1 MFELIPAIDLRH
13 GQVVRLEQ
21 GDDARR
27 ECYSADPLALLAT
40 FADAGIRRVHVVDLD
55 AAFGEAP
62 QRALIARLAA
72 HGGLAIELGG
82 GLRDEAAIAWAL
94 GVGCERLVLGSLVV
108 RDPAAFAALAARY
121 AGRLVPAVEVEA
133 GALKVAGWR
142 ERAPL
147 GLGELCATLRD
158 LPCPAVLCTD
168 VERDGML
175 SGPNYQLAADVAART
190 GIGVLVSGGVGGVDD
205 VLRARDFAGLDGVIV
220 GKAFYAGRLDL
231 AQTLAALR
239 AGEAA

>member
-1 MFELIPAIDLRH
+1 MLELIPAIDLRQ
-13 GQVVRLEQ
+13 GQVVRLAQ

-27 ECYSADPLALLAT
+27 EHFGADPLVLLAT
-40 FADAGIRRVHVVDLD
+40 FAAAGISRVHVVDLD

-62 QRALIARLAA
+62 QRALIARMAE
-72 HGGLAIELGG
+72 HGGPAIELGG
-82 GLRDEAAIAWAL
+82 GLRDEAAIEWAL
-94 GVGCERLVLGSLVV
+94 DAGCERLVLGSLVV
-108 RDPAAFAALAARY
+108 RDPGAFALLATRY

-133 GALKVAGWR
+133 GALKIAGWR

-147 GLGELCATLRD
+147 GLAELCSTLRG

-175 SGPNYQLAADVAART
+175 SGPNFALAADVAART
-190 GIGVLVSGGVGGVDD
+190 GIGVLVSGGVAGLDD
-205 VLRARDFAGLDGVIV
+205 VLRARDFAGLAGVIV

-231 AQTLAALR
+231 TQTLAALR
-239 AGEAA
+239 EGEAA